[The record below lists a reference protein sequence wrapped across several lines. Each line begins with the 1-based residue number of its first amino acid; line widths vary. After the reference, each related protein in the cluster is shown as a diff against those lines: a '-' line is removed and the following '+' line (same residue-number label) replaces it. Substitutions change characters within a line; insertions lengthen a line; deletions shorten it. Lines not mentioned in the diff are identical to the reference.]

1 MKEKK
6 RILVDMSVTLLHHGH
21 IRILKQASNYGDV
34 IVGLTSDKDLKKYKG
49 YFPELKYSHR
59 KEIIESIKYVKK
71 VVKVDFYTNEK
82 DLKKHKI
89 DFLIHGDDLKKKFNK
104 KKIKILKRTKG
115 ISSSLLRKKAFK
127 IFREL
132 NNIK

>member
-21 IRILKQASNYGDV
+21 VRILKQASNYGDV

-49 YFPELKYSHR
+49 YLPELKYCHR
-59 KEIIESIKYVKK
+59 KEIIESIRYVKE
-71 VVKVDFYTNEK
+71 VVNVNFYTDEK
-82 DLKKHKI
+82 DLKKNKI
-89 DFLIHGDDLKKKFNK
+89 DFLIHGNDLKKKFNK
-104 KKIKILKRTKG
+104 NKIKILKRTKG
-115 ISSSLLRKKAFK
+115 ISSSLLRKKAAK
-127 IFREL
+127 IFKNL